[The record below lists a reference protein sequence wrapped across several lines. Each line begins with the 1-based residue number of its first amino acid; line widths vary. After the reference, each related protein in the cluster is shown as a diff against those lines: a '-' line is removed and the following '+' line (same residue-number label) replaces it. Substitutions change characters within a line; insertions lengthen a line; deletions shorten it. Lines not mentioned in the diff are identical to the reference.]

1 MKDGPTKKRDTC
13 LRLDVS
19 GEMIQPPRKKKEISV
34 SGIYADFLFFL

>member
-19 GEMIQPPRKKKEISV
+19 GEMISAAEEEER
-34 SGIYADFLFFL
+34 D